1 MIYPDSSVGTDLV
14 KKSYYVDGNYKTITD
29 QRNVVHTYGYN
40 VRRQQKLDSVSIP
53 EASDVD
59 NSVQSI
65 GRTFDDRGR
74 VTRIT
79 SYAEPNQSGAISNE
93 VGYTYENYA
102 AGQYRRIEHQE
113 HSGLVNTNVNGSWR
127 VERTYDSSV
136 TGDVFDN
143 QLRMNE
149 RVIPGQTTVAYHY
162 GDEPNNPNLID
173 DLQSRITSLSGNNTI
188 ASYRYNGDGR
198 AVQKDLSQVGIRDS
212 IHKEDNDG
220 EYESWDRFGRLVDR
234 TWLGG
239 GVVLDQFDYRYDRLG
254 NRLSRKT
261 DQSVNSLNKQ
271 DYTLGYD
278 GLNRLV
284 DYREGALFNN
294 TITLLSQQ
302 QQWTLDSLGNWTNVK
317 EDRNGDGHNEL
328 DQNRSYNKANELTSV
343 GGANA
348 HVGFDA
354 AGNRTRLTK
363 PSFASHLDLK
373 YDAWNRLV
381 EVRDGASVT
390 QTNEYDGLNRR
401 IVRDETSDGG
411 DKIHFYCYG
420 HRVVEERKEISNT
433 IDPDSLNYYV
443 HCPRYID
450 SVLFVDHDA
459 DTDGTTERF
468 YHLCDVTYNVTS
480 LVNSTGAVVERYHYD
495 PYGKASIMEPDFTL
509 RANNTSLIQNELT
522 FTGRRLDRKT
532 GLMYF
537 RARYYDPET
546 GEFISRDPLGYV
558 DGMSLYRGYFV
569 PGGVDPSG
577 SCIACPCVE
586 DPEKCFLKYSSIKG
600 FNSYR
605 AKYSEDEIGRNAFE
619 QKIATGYTVE
629 LIHKDGLPT
638 FSCHIMQDVKIF
650 EIYEDESSARP
661 WTVEELERKNVEN
674 GNRAASREGF
684 ASWVDDEDRRKVV
697 SWQLDD
703 YTEIDNQISTKNNA
717 IISDTPT
724 LETKT
729 ISIFAPFYSQVK
741 TYSFEAF
748 NYVKEAP
755 TITGKYQVRANFHWD
770 NIGTRDVGFEFWRA
784 SSDGSINSHKTNKMD
799 DWVATESPPWF
810 EVDRNE

>member
-1 MIYPDSSVGTDLV
+1 MFIWVHLYANRVTSMIYPDSSVGTDRV

-212 IHKEDNDG
+212 IHKGDNDG

-234 TWLGG
+234 TWLRGG
-239 GVVLDQFDYRYDRLG
+239 VLDQFDYRYDRLG

-381 EVRDGASVT
+381 AVRGGTSDI
-390 QTNEYDGLNRR
+390 QINEYDGLNRR
-401 IVRDETSDGG
+401 I
-411 DKIHFYCYG
+411 
-420 HRVVEERKEISNT
+420 
-433 IDPDSLNYYV
+433 
-443 HCPRYID
+443 
-450 SVLFVDHDA
+450 
-459 DTDGTTERF
+459 
-468 YHLCDVTYNVTS
+468 
-480 LVNSTGAVVERYHYD
+480 
-495 PYGKASIMEPDFTL
+495 EPL
-509 RANNTSLIQNELT
+509 
-522 FTGRRLDRKT
+522 
-532 GLMYF
+532 
-537 RARYYDPET
+537 
-546 GEFISRDPLGYV
+546 
-558 DGMSLYRGYFV
+558 
-569 PGGVDPSG
+569 
-577 SCIACPCVE
+577 
-586 DPEKCFLKYSSIKG
+586 
-600 FNSYR
+600 
-605 AKYSEDEIGRNAFE
+605 
-619 QKIATGYTVE
+619 
-629 LIHKDGLPT
+629 
-638 FSCHIMQDVKIF
+638 
-650 EIYEDESSARP
+650 
-661 WTVEELERKNVEN
+661 
-674 GNRAASREGF
+674 
-684 ASWVDDEDRRKVV
+684 
-697 SWQLDD
+697 
-703 YTEIDNQISTKNNA
+703 
-717 IISDTPT
+717 
-724 LETKT
+724 
-729 ISIFAPFYSQVK
+729 
-741 TYSFEAF
+741 
-748 NYVKEAP
+748 
-755 TITGKYQVRANFHWD
+755 
-770 NIGTRDVGFEFWRA
+770 
-784 SSDGSINSHKTNKMD
+784 
-799 DWVATESPPWF
+799 
-810 EVDRNE
+810 